1 MRQTQPTSTI
11 GGYEDISMK
20 ITIYVLSAVL
30 ADENAPAMPAVFG
43 DEAEA
48 WAKDDAVIRA
58 EWDRI
63 MDPNDDGP
71 YPGDPDAAQHG
82 IHQAHGAEWSRWE
95 LTQPT
100 SRRKAPKEAAFL
112 ISVET
117 GAPSK
122 IGRTRHCCLG
132 AVRARRTSWRRQR
145 CYTAEFRSGR

>member
-1 MRQTQPTSTI
+1 MMRQTQPTSTI

-117 GAPSK
+117 GRQKP
-122 IGRTRHCCLG
+122 GRTDI
-132 AVRARRTSWRRQR
+132 AVSAEPRRAAWRRQR
-145 CYTAEFRSGR
+145 CYTAGFGVGR